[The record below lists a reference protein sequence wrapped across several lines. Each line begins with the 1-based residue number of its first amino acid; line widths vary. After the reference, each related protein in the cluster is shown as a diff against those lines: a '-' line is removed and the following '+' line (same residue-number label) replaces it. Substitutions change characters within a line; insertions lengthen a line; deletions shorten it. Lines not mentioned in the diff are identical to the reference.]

1 MAATVIL
8 RDGRLFAEMDGWAG
22 ELTAITLQ
30 RSNPSNILFINEDDH
45 EHRMVVSYGTITE
58 DLGSGVSKDTVLEAC
73 TSLIGKGGTQA
84 VSVVI
89 PKPSFASEE
98 PYSITVPGV
107 EGASI
112 EIQVP

>member
-1 MAATVIL
+1 
-8 RDGRLFAEMDGWAG
+8 LFAEMDGWAG
-22 ELTAITLQ
+22 ELDAITLQ
-30 RSNPSNILFINEDDH
+30 RSNPSTILFINEDDH
-45 EHRMVVSYGTITE
+45 EHRMVITYGKTTE
-58 DLGSGVSKDTVLEAC
+58 DLGGGVTRDTVLEAC
-73 TSLIGKGGTQA
+73 TSLIGQGGTQA

>member
-1 MAATVIL
+1 
-8 RDGRLFAEMDGWAG
+8 
-22 ELTAITLQ
+22 LTAITLQ

-73 TSLIGKGGTQA
+73 TSLIGEGGTQA